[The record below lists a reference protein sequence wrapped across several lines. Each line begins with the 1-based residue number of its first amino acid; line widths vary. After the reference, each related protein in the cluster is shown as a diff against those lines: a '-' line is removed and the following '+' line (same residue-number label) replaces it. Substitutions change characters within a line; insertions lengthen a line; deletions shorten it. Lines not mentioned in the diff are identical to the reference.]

1 MGKRRK
7 ARELALMILYELE
20 FRPGEVKTI
29 LEGFW
34 QDHPVPEDV
43 RVFTESLVRGTVES
57 GHELDRL
64 IAANAAHWSL
74 ARIALVERN
83 ILRLA
88 AYELTFRDDIPERVA
103 INEAIELAKSFGGD
117 SSGRFINGVL
127 GTIYKEMGEPGKDDA
142 PPRKKKEE
150 GEGGATEA
158 AAPVSVMETTEE
170 VQKED

>member
-103 INEAIELAKSFGGD
+103 INEAIELAKLYGSQE
-117 SSGRFINGVL
+117 SGAFVNGIL
-127 GTIYKEMGEPGKDDA
+127 DQIRLALRPPQQA
-142 PPRKKKEE
+142 P
-150 GEGGATEA
+150 A
-158 AAPVSVMETTEE
+158 
-170 VQKED
+170 